1 MIVRSRLCSV
11 NMCSRSC
18 CGNVCSRIYCADTC
32 SRRCVL
38 RCVLGGVVYI
48 GFGGVVLMK
57 VDS

>member
-1 MIVRSRLCSV
+1 MIV
-11 NMCSRSC
+11 CSRICSGNMGSSSC

-38 RCVLGGVVYI
+38 MCVLGGVVYT
-48 GFGGVVLMK
+48 GFGDVVLMK